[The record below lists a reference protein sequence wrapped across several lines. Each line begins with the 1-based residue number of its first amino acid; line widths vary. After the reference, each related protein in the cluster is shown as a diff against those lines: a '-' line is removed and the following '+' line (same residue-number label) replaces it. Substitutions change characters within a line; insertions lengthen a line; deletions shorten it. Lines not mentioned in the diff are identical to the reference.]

1 MTLLYGATANKGA
14 ASAESSGPK
23 EGLDCTPF
31 SIFKYTYAVILLIFS
46 LVLVMGLIFTR
57 QTNLSSEVHPVLA
70 VVVCWLCL
78 IWLSM
83 VEGGQ
88 CSMVGLPPVN
98 QELYKDSHPITYRIC
113 RLGHRGDNLD
123 RYLMGRQFLVVF
135 IVFFINLSAAPIS
148 ADVNVFDLPEWIVT
162 IFLQTG
168 VAMILF
174 TAQIGQLAA
183 QCSASHRMLDYINNY
198 FMMFTLYVSLA
209 LEFSGL
215 LHASYVIQRIVT
227 KLAGQPLITNEPP
240 RTLGQSVFF
249 WSRCLLSVGIL
260 TFSFVVTLTALF
272 AGKTTMYASVPDSV
286 AVILFFILMSVVG
299 LLEGMQIAFFAV
311 AKMDKKELTDARIAK
326 MTCDLLFKGGG
337 RNLPGFMIGRQIC
350 VVGCMFVV
358 ARVCTLNVTTGTGE
372 NVLGVPDGFQSFL
385 NTGLL
390 AALITTRVMTWRI

>member
-1 MTLLYGATANKGA
+1 
-14 ASAESSGPK
+14 
-23 EGLDCTPF
+23 
-31 SIFKYTYAVILLIFS
+31 
-46 LVLVMGLIFTR
+46 MG
-57 QTNLSSEVHPVLA
+57 
-70 VVVCWLCL
+70 
-78 IWLSM
+78 
-83 VEGGQ
+83 
-88 CSMVGLPPVN
+88 
-98 QELYKDSHPITYRIC
+98 
-113 RLGHRGDNLD
+113 
-123 RYLMGRQFLVVF
+123 
-135 IVFFINLSAAPIS
+135 
-148 ADVNVFDLPEWIVT
+148 
-162 IFLQTG
+162 QTG

-240 RTLGQSVFF
+240 RTFGQSVFF

-299 LLEGMQIAFFAV
+299 LLEGMQITFFAV

-390 AALITTRVMTWRI
+390 AALITTICGSIAWQLVAGAFPIAFLSNPIVYIFLRWCLFLEAGAEKVKSTGLGCRHVPALGQMRQILGDWKI